1 MSQGPRDEA
10 VIQTPDRRLRV
21 FVSSTL
27 GELAVERQ
35 AVARAIRA
43 LRLTPVMFEA
53 GARPHPP
60 RELYHAY
67 LAQSDVFIGIYWQR
81 YGQVSAGME
90 VSGLE
95 EEFLLSGTEGL
106 PRLLYV
112 KAPAPDREPRLTDL
126 LARIREEASYRR
138 FSTPAE
144 LGRLVRDDLAA
155 LLSER
160 FAVGSAASPA
170 PSAAGSRPLPVGT
183 TSLVGREQAID
194 EVAGLLGRPEV
205 RLVTLTGPGGVGKT
219 RLALAVGDRLRD
231 RFDDAVFVPLETATR
246 REQVL
251 AGIARAVGAGLAGTD
266 SPLQVLAEQLGGSR
280 WLLILD
286 NLEQVPEAAGDA
298 ISVST
303 GALGSS
309 ASDSGGTG

>member
-1 MSQGPRDEA
+1 M
-10 VIQTPDRRLRV
+10 

-27 GELAVERQ
+27 GELADERR
-35 AVARAIRA
+35 AVARAITA

-60 RELYHAY
+60 REVYQAY

-106 PRLLYV
+106 PQLLYV
-112 KAPAPDREPRLTDL
+112 KTPAPDREPRLAEL

-144 LGRLVRDDLAA
+144 LGRLVRDDLAV

-160 FAVGSAASPA
+160 FAARSAASRRAVLAWLTPTA
-170 PSAAGSRPLPVGT
+170 GWHHLAGGAGAGHRRGRRAAGP
-183 TSLVGREQAID
+183 
-194 EVAGLLGRPEV
+194 
-205 RLVTLTGPGGVGKT
+205 
-219 RLALAVGDRLRD
+219 
-231 RFDDAVFVPLETATR
+231 
-246 REQVL
+246 
-251 AGIARAVGAGLAGTD
+251 ARG
-266 SPLQVLAEQLGGSR
+266 
-280 WLLILD
+280 
-286 NLEQVPEAAGDA
+286 AAGDPHR
-298 ISVST
+298 T
-303 GALGSS
+303 WGGRQDPPGAGRRRT
-309 ASDSGGTG
+309 AA